1 MSIIGLG
8 NLVTC
13 LQALIAKTKQ
23 SKSNHDQCV
32 GRATT
37 YFQLFCTILEDT
49 ADCEKVSSLI
59 PREGG
64 LLQDINFSS
73 EINYKCIRQP
83 HKNDLK
89 SKKKYLKI
97 FACKQSG
104 TVKIRALPYIYLQLS
119 VTVIMYLYRFLL
131 PFRPVSIGRQIIL
144 YNLGTQ
150 Q

>member
-8 NLVTC
+8 NQVLVC
-13 LQALIAKTKQ
+13 RPSLQKL
-23 SKSNHDQCV
+23 SNQKAIMINV
-32 GRATT
+32 WEELLLT
-37 YFQLFCTILEDT
+37 FNFFCTILEDT

-59 PREGG
+59 PRQGG

-119 VTVIMYLYRFLL
+119 VTVIMYLYRYLL
-131 PFRPVSIGRQIIL
+131 PTYFQACKYRQVDYII
-144 YNLGTQ
+144 
-150 Q
+150 